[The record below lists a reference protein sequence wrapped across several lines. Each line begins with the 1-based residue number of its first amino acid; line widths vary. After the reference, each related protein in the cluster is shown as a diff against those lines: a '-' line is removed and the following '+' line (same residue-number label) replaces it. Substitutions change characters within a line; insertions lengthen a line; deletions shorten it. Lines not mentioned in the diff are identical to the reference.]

1 MNERKE
7 PAEPEVDDL
16 ADAVPVEPCRP
27 VKECT
32 TPIKPG
38 SANAAAAYRD
48 GSEDEYSNRMSA
60 RYGGEW

>member
-1 MNERKE
+1 MTEKQSDPTVE
-7 PAEPEVDDL
+7 DL
-16 ADAVPVEPCRP
+16 ADVVPVEPCRP

-38 SANAAAAYRD
+38 SANAAAAYRE
-48 GSEDEYSNRMSA
+48 GSEDEYSNRMAA